1 MNENTKPLK
10 WHNFLIYFALWA
22 KALSTLIDALN
33 VFIGTH
39 PHYGEMKSSIYQAAP
54 SLRLLDIFAGMFMI
68 CLSVYAVYTR
78 FQLAEFK
85 KNAPDKLLY
94 LYAAGTALSIIYLL
108 IFAAVLGLPLKL
120 LFSVKGILPKLIA
133 LVIILFINKKYYD
146 NRKELFVN

>member
-39 PHYGEMKSSIYQAAP
+39 PHYGEMKSSIYQASP

-108 IFAAVLGLPLKL
+108 IFAAVLGLPL
-120 LFSVKGILPKLIA
+120 
-133 LVIILFINKKYYD
+133 
-146 NRKELFVN
+146 